1 MYNGAIVDVVL
12 NCSSYLRILLNLLL
26 ATRLCMENSEWN
38 VSNVDDCQTEPYK
51 SLESR
56 VMEND
61 TTTALIEHAF
71 ELSNFT
77 NTVLPILP
85 QDIITTG
92 NILDMIIK

>member
-1 MYNGAIVDVVL
+1 
-12 NCSSYLRILLNLLL
+12 
-26 ATRLCMENSEWN
+26 MESNEWSM
-38 VSNVDDCQTEPYK
+38 SNVDNCQTEPYK

-56 VMEND
+56 LMEND
-61 TTTALIEHAF
+61 TATILLGYAF

-85 QDIITTG
+85 QDIITTI

>member
-1 MYNGAIVDVVL
+1 MENSEWSVS
-12 NCSSYLRILLNLLL
+12 NRI
-26 ATRLCMENSEWN
+26 CMENSEWS
-38 VSNVDDCQTEPYK
+38 VSNDMDDCQTEPYK

-61 TTTALIEHAF
+61 TTTALIEYTS

-85 QDIITTG
+85 QDLITISD
-92 NILDMIIK
+92 ILDMIIK